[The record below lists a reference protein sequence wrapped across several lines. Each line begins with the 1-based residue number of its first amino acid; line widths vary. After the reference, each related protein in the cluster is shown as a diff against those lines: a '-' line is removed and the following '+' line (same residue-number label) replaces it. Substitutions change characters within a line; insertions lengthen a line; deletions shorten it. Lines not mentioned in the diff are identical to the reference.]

1 MTQMCVSIPHR
12 ITDST
17 PRADKCCVTSGVHIL
32 NCVLAKT
39 AVGVGG
45 RPEEEEEEVEEEEVD
60 VAVDASASFQMVDN
74 SCTVCFMALGYCSV
88 TTTGTLSAV
97 AEASRNSEVLIREA
111 MPWMMGRNTS
121 WMSQM
126 SKAVECIF
134 GTVNLEILVRLVI
147 VAWNGSMFWALCDV
161 HREGIRMRYA
171 IVLVSD
177 ILI

>member
-1 MTQMCVSIPHR
+1 M
-12 ITDST
+12 
-17 PRADKCCVTSGVHIL
+17 ADKCCVTSDVHML

-45 RPEEEEEEVEEEEVD
+45 RPVPVPVPLVDAEEEKVD
-60 VAVDASASFQMVDN
+60 VAVDASASFQMEDN

-88 TTTGTLSAV
+88 TTTGTLRAV

-147 VAWNGSMFWALCDV
+147 VA
-161 HREGIRMRYA
+161 
-171 IVLVSD
+171 
-177 ILI
+177 